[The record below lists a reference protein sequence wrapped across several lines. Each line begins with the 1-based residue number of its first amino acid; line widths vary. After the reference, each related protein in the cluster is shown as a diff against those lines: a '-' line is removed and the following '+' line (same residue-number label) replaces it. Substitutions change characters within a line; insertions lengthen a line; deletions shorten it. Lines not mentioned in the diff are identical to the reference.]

1 VREQTVEGDGDKITK
16 ARSVWTEKRR
26 RGVAAVRLGG
36 QGFALPFAFPEGAN
50 LKVEKI
56 P

>member
-1 VREQTVEGDGDKITK
+1 VEGDGDKISR

-26 RGVAAVRLGG
+26 RGLARVRLGG
-36 QGFALPFAFPEGAN
+36 QGCALPFALPEGAN
-50 LKVEKI
+50 LKVEKV